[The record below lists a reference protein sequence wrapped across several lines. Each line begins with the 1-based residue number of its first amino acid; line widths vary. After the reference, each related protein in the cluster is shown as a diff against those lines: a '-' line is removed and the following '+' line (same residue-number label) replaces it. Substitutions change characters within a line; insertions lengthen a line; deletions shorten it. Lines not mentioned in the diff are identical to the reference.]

1 MRGLVEQIKETVGAE
16 KESEMMDK
24 FTKGVFTLRD
34 MYEQFQ
40 NVMKL
45 GPLSKVMG
53 MIPGIPPGLLGGGAG
68 GDADG
73 GNRLKRFMFGSDA
86 PQDEAG
92 VLTVTLV
99 VVGTEPHAP
108 PDPYVRAPRPPGA
121 PIADPPTDDEVQ
133 DGLDDITL
141 HYITLH
147 CIALH
152 YITPRGT

>member
-73 GNRLKRFMFGSDA
+73 GNRLKRFMFGS
-86 PQDEAG
+86 AG
-92 VLTVTLV
+92 WKQ
-99 VVGTEPHAP
+99 AF
-108 PDPYVRAPRPPGA
+108 
-121 PIADPPTDDEVQ
+121 
-133 DGLDDITL
+133 
-141 HYITLH
+141 
-147 CIALH
+147 
-152 YITPRGT
+152 